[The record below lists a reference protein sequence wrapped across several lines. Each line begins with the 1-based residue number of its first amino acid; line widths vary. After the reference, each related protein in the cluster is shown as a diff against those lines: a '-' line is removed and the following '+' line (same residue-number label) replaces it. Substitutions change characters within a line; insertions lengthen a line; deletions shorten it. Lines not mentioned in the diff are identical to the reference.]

1 MDKKNSISAGQLA
14 CLCFAAHSS
23 AVLTGTQLQGA
34 GNPQGLLLAAPFS
47 LILSVLSLL
56 PVLLLRTRH
65 ESMSVLDC
73 ARFRFSNAGGAVFCA
88 LYGLY
93 FLYTP
98 SLAVARYNIYVSS
111 TLLPQAQ
118 LFLLAFAVAATAC
131 YGAFLGLEALARA
144 SGFILVAIAAALI
157 FLFCALIP
165 RLDLLNYTPPDS
177 SAWNDAAY
185 NGLSVFSGTAE
196 LALPVVLLPFAK
208 GKPCGKFMFWLIG
221 EAVLVALIGFF
232 VTGVLGP
239 YAATQ
244 PFPFYVASTFAE
256 AGSLQRLDALYA
268 AIWTAGLFVRV
279 TVFLIAFSL
288 CISGLFGK
296 KAEKRSLFL
305 GAAIIFAV
313 GTVLSG
319 FPQLLASLS
328 GAVST
333 ATATVFFTVLPL
345 MILTADR
352 FCGRSAKKEAAS

>member
-1 MDKKNSISAGQLA
+1 MDKKNSIGAGQLV
-14 CLCFAAHSS
+14 CLFFVAHSS

-47 LILSVLSLL
+47 LVLSILSLL

-65 ESMSVLDC
+65 EGMSVLDC

-111 TLLPQAQ
+111 TMLPQAQ
-118 LFLLAFAVAATAC
+118 FFLLAFAVAATAC

-144 SGFILVAIAAALI
+144 SGFIMVAIVAALI

-177 SAWNDAAY
+177 AAWNDAAH

-208 GKPCGKFMFWLIG
+208 GRPRGRFLFWLIG
-221 EAVLVALIGFF
+221 EAVLVVLIGFF
-232 VTGVLGP
+232 VTGVLGS

-244 PFPFYVASTFAE
+244 PFPFYGASTFAE

-279 TVFLIAFSL
+279 SVFLIAFSL
-288 CISGLFGK
+288 CISGLWGK
-296 KAEKRSLFL
+296 KAGKFSLFL
-305 GAAIIFAV
+305 GAAVIFAT

-319 FPQLLASLS
+319 FPQLLAALS
-328 GAVST
+328 GSAST
-333 ATATVFFTVLPL
+333 VMAIVFFTVLPL
-345 MILTADR
+345 MVLAADR
-352 FCGRSAKKEAAS
+352 LGGRFAKKEAAL